1 MYFFCFFFLMI
12 RRPPRST
19 RTDTLFPYTTLFR
32 SLDRAEAVEARRLL
46 VEAEQDR
53 RRLQGNRG
61 ERVDR
66 DAAVAP
72 RGVPRG
78 DHGHAGREAAKGAA
92 EGKGIEGHRTA
103 TSSADL
109 RAPPGDG
116 GRIVLTNERARWG
129 ERGG

>member
-1 MYFFCFFFLMI
+1 MI

-32 SLDRAEAVEARRLL
+32 SEAVEARRLL
-46 VEAEQDR
+46 VEAEQDQ

-78 DHGHAGREAAKGAA
+78 DHGHAGREATQGAA
-92 EGKGIEGHRTA
+92 EGKGIEGRRTP
-103 TSSADL
+103 TSTADP
-109 RAPPGDG
+109 RAPPGAAH
-116 GRIVLTNERARWG
+116 RIVMRASTQKPTKHHNLPTL
-129 ERGG
+129 